1 MGEAGA
7 DPLDNTNNAGWFY
20 GVICCGCDYAF
31 HIAL

>member
-7 DPLDNTNNAGWFY
+7 DPLDNTNNTVWFY
-20 GVICCGCDYAF
+20 GVICCGCNYAF